1 MAAPPEVT
9 LKDLTGEWV
18 MVSLFQCPRL
28 TQFLQS
34 FNDRQQPDTQQNK
47 TLSDDTDAIL
57 TLQGIG
63 WLTRKAIAFA
73 TVTLHCKQYTSE
85 DGHTHIDIEQT
96 ATGGI
101 KGTTELRELDWTER
115 SHVDHIFGS
124 MKGKSRWI
132 TIDNPEIPDDF
143 LKEGWI
149 EGEEENG
156 GPNGE
161 RHIESFV
168 DNEEKGWTG
177 EQIWG
182 FAIIDGKR
190 YYTRRIII
198 TKGSEALKVRL
209 VYNWQGKK

>member
-18 MVSLFQCPRL
+18 MVCLFQYLHL

-34 FNDRQQPDTQQNK
+34 FNDKQKPDTPQNK

-63 WLTRKAIAFA
+63 WLTRKAIAYA

-85 DGHTHIDIEQT
+85 DGHTHIDIDQT

-124 MKGKSRWI
+124 LKGKSRWI
-132 TIDNPEIPDDF
+132 TIDSPEIPDDF

-190 YYTRRIII
+190 YYTRRVII